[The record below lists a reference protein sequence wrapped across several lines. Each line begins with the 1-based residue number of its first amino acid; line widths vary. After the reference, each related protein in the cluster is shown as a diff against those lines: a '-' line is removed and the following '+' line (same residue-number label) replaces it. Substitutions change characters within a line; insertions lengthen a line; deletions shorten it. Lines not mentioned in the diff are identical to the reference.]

1 MRLPTWK
8 RTYWAVYAANLI
20 TAIGMM
26 SFLPFF
32 PSYVEE
38 LGVEGRDAIAAWTGV
53 IFGAAPL
60 AAAFMGPIWG
70 SIGDRFSRKL
80 MVLRAMVAITFFVG
94 LMGFVRS
101 PWELLALR
109 FCQGIFSG
117 FVPPSIALVS
127 VAAPAG
133 LQGRVVGS
141 LQGALAAG
149 SIVGPLLG
157 AFVLEASGL
166 SAVFLVVSAASGL
179 SALLVG
185 LFAHEDPELI
195 ETVESWSPTSVMAH
209 AWNDLRDLF
218 AKPKLRAALLVL
230 FCMQF
235 GIGATNPLMELL
247 VRDVW
252 DGDPALVPRLTGAL
266 FTLLALASLIAMPLW
281 GRYGDRVGH
290 ARALVRCTL
299 AGAGSLALHAAAPAF
314 AALAGARTLLGLTS
328 SGANAATF
336 GIAATETPV
345 ERRGGAMAVA
355 FSARALAMS
364 TGAMAGGA
372 LAAVLGI
379 QGLFLAGAGVV
390 LLCLA
395 LTRPARPREG

>member
-1 MRLPTWK
+1 
-8 RTYWAVYAANLI
+8 
-20 TAIGMM
+20 MM

-32 PSYVEE
+32 PSYLEE
-38 LGVEGRDAIAAWTGV
+38 LGVEGRDALAAWTGV

-80 MVLRAMVAITFFVG
+80 MVVRALLAIMLFVG
-94 LMGFVRS
+94 LMAFVRT

-127 VAAPAG
+127 VAAPVR

-149 SIVGPLLG
+149 SIVGPLVG
-157 AFVLEASGL
+157 AFVQEISGL
-166 SAVFLVVSAASGL
+166 SVVFLGVCGASGL

-195 ETVESWSPTSVMAH
+195 ETVESWSPTSVLANT
-209 AWNDLRDLF
+209 WNDVRDLF
-218 AKPKLRAALLVL
+218 ANTKLRSALVVL

-235 GIGATNPLMELL
+235 GIGATNPLLELL
-247 VRDVW
+247 VRDRW
-252 DGDPALVPRLTGAL
+252 DGDPALVPRLTGLL

-290 ARALVRCTL
+290 ARALVRCTF
-299 AGAGSLALHAAAPAF
+299 AGAVTLALHAAAPVF
-314 AALAGARTLLGLTS
+314 AALAGARVLLGLTS
-328 SGANAATF
+328 SGASAATF
-336 GIAATETPV
+336 GIAATETAV

-355 FSARALAMS
+355 FSSRALAMS
-364 TGAMAGGA
+364 TGAMTGGA
-372 LAAVLGI
+372 LAAFLGI
-379 QGLFLAGAGVV
+379 QGLFLAGSGVV
-390 LLCLA
+390 FVCLA
-395 LTRPARPREG
+395 LTRPVRRSRR